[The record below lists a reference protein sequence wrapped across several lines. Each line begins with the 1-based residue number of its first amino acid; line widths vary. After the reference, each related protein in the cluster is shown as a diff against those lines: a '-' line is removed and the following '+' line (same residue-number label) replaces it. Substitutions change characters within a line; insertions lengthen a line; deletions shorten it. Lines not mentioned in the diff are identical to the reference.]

1 MLQDSFSE
9 HPDLPTSLIYAS
21 FSSLATYSA
30 EDPIQTVFALL
41 WDHFSSG
48 SHLPFRTSSPL
59 HPLSAAPLFYRH
71 PSVQNTILPNKV
83 LWSALFLLP
92 GSSYLKP
99 APCFC
104 LPFYL
109 CQLFEIFLEN
119 LSLLKKL
126 FFSSTALISGIRL
139 CVFACVWCVCMCVL
153 YVLNFK
159 YICI

>member
-1 MLQDSFSE
+1 MLHSLRW
-9 HPDLPTSLIYAS
+9 LPTEQKTNLSLLCFKI
-21 FSSLATYSA
+21 
-30 EDPIQTVFALL
+30 I
-41 WDHFSSG
+41 

-59 HPLSAAPLFYRH
+59 SLHSFLAAPLFCRH
-71 PSVQNTILPNKV
+71 PCVQNTILPNKV
-83 LWSALFLLP
+83 QWSALFLLP

-139 CVFACVWCVCMCVL
+139 CVFASVWCVCVCV
-153 YVLNFK
+153 YVRVVCVEF
-159 YICI
+159 